1 MSEFTYKLIS
11 KKWVSVSLVLILLFL
26 ISFFHIRLRDYAFDD
41 AYIHFRVAR
50 NFVETGYPY
59 YNAND
64 ILKVSTNTAW
74 MLLLTLI
81 YSSLQLF
88 HLQESLPLFVSILN
102 TLCTFFCLLIY
113 LKLVEKIVE
122 KNVSFT
128 QKSIFFISFT
138 GLLLPS
144 SIGLMET
151 PISLLVFG
159 LGLILITSQKPIG
172 GLFIG
177 ISIYF
182 RIEMVI
188 PALIAFLFLLLKKQL
203 NWKPILWGLMGVLP
217 FLVFDLY
224 YFGTIIPQSIIAKPV
239 VYDLKRSQTLS
250 TILFTSIPPTNLF
263 DSTALN
269 AIIFVV
275 LIILVFYTLIKRKC
289 INLECTLFF
298 WGWGVSIITFY
309 LVGKAFVFE
318 WYQALYTIPLFLSC
332 FILYEKTKIKVIKI
346 HLIVFSII
354 LSTGLFST
362 LLASLGHYQR
372 YSYFVGG
379 SRVKTY
385 LNVGKILYAE
395 YPDSDLLTS
404 EIGGLGY
411 SFQGEIIDA
420 AGLATD
426 QALVFHP
433 MLVPQER
440 SSEGIG
446 GIPPAFVH
454 QVKPDLIVSY
464 EHFIEALLK
473 DNILDEYSEILVPAF
488 LPEDERFSEG
498 RTIWGSKYL
507 RIYVRKGLPI
517 STELLDYL
525 RDE

>member
-1 MSEFTYKLIS
+1 MLKIS
-11 KKWVSVSLVLILLFL
+11 INFSWKKWVTISILLTILL
-26 ISFFHIRLRDYAFDD
+26 IITFFHLRLREFAFDD

-74 MLLLTLI
+74 MLLLTLL

-102 TLCTFFCLLIY
+102 SLCTFFCLLIY

-128 QKSIFFISFT
+128 QKSILFISFF

-159 LGLILITSQKPIG
+159 LGLLLLMSQKPIG

-182 RIEMVI
+182 RIEMLI
-188 PALIAFLFLLLKKQL
+188 PALFVFLFLLLKKQL
-203 NWKPILWGLMGVLP
+203 NWKPIVWGLIGVLP

-224 YFGTIIPQSIIAKPV
+224 CFGTIIPQSVIAKPV

-269 AIIFVV
+269 AVIFVV
-275 LIILVFYTLIKRKC
+275 LIILVFYTLIKQK
-289 INLECTLFF
+289 NTYLDWTLFF
-298 WGWGVSIITFY
+298 WGWGISIIFFY

-318 WYQALYTIPLFLSC
+318 WYQALYTIPMFLSC
-332 FILYEKTKIKVIKI
+332 FTLYEKTKIKVIKI
-346 HLIVFSII
+346 HLIVFTVI
-354 LSTGLFST
+354 LSIGLFST
-362 LLASLGHYQR
+362 LLASLGQYQR

-385 LNVGKILYAE
+385 LNVGKILYSE
-395 YPDSDLLTS
+395 YPDSELLTS

-411 SFQGEIIDA
+411 SFKGKIIDA
-420 AGLATD
+420 AGLATN
-426 QALVFHP
+426 QALDFHP
-433 MLVPQER
+433 MLIPQER

-446 GIPPAFVH
+446 AIPPAFVR
-454 QVKPDLIVSY
+454 QIKPDLIVSY

-473 DNILDEYSEILVPAF
+473 DKIVDEYSEIIVPAF
-488 LPEDERFSEG
+488 LPEDERFSVG
-498 RTIWGSKYL
+498 KTIWGSKYL
-507 RIYVRKGLPI
+507 RIYIRKDLPI
-517 STELLDYL
+517 SAKLLDYFQ
-525 RDE
+525 D